1 MRRPL
6 LAASFTVF
14 VFAVAGLHA
23 APLPPEITV
32 GAVETLTGDNSAYGV
47 SIRSGLG
54 LALSQIN
61 SGNFLGS
68 TKLRLIFMDDKA
80 DKQEG
85 ISVFTKLI
93 DSDKVSAIIGPTLS
107 STAFAADPVAQKAGV
122 PVLATSNTA
131 TGITAMGNFI
141 FRDSL
146 LQSGVIP
153 GTLAAVKGKFHPQ
166 KAALLYESTNEFSKS
181 ESEVFKAALQQL
193 GIQLVATESY
203 SKGDSDFRT
212 QLGKLNARKPDIFVF
227 SSLVGEAIPILQQA
241 REIGITKPVVGG
253 NGFNSPNVL
262 KNAGAAA
269 EGLIVGSAWFIE
281 SLAPKSRA
289 FVQAYRAKYNADPDQ
304 FAAQAFDGLYI
315 LATAIRNAGSADR
328 AAVRDSLARI
338 RNLDGAL
345 GTFSFDE
352 SRDPVHP
359 SVTLTVRDGRFVL
372 FQ

>member
-1 MRRPL
+1 MRL
-6 LAASFTVF
+6 GILAASVVLF
-14 VFAVAGLHA
+14 VLGTAGLTA
-23 APLPPEITV
+23 APLPSEIAI

-47 SIRSGLG
+47 SIRSGLE
-54 LALSQIN
+54 LALAQIN
-61 SGNFLGS
+61 AGKVLGAAQI
-68 TKLRLIFMDDKA
+68 RLLFMDDKA

-85 ISVFTKLI
+85 ISVFTKLVN
-93 DSDKVSAIIGPTLS
+93 DTTVAAIIGPTLS

-122 PVLATSNTA
+122 PVLGTSNTA
-131 TGITAMGNFI
+131 TGITAMGAFI

-146 LQSGVIP
+146 LQSGVVP
-153 GTLAAVKGKFHPQ
+153 GTLAAVKAKYHPQ
-166 KAALLYESTNEFSKS
+166 KAALLFESTNEFSKS

-241 REIGITKPVVGG
+241 REIGITQPIVGG

-269 EGLIVGSAWFIE
+269 EGLIVGSAWFID
-281 SLAPKSRA
+281 SLAPKSKA

-304 FAAQAFDGLYI
+304 FAAQAYDGLYI
-315 LATAIRNAGSADR
+315 MATAIKNAGSADR
-328 AAVRDSLARI
+328 SAIRDALAKI
-338 RNLDGAL
+338 RGLDGAL
-345 GTFSFDE
+345 GSFSFDE
-352 SRDPVHP
+352 NRDPVHP
-359 SVTLTVRDGRFVL
+359 SVTLMVRGGHFVL

>member
-1 MRRPL
+1 MRRPV
-6 LAASFTVF
+6 LAASLAMFA
-14 VFAVAGLHA
+14 FAVAGLPA

-47 SIRSGLG
+47 SIRNGLE

-61 SGNFLGS
+61 AGKFLGS
-68 TKLRLIFMDDKA
+68 TRIRLIFMDDKA

-93 DSDKVSAIIGPTLS
+93 NDDKVSAIIGPTLS

-131 TGITAMGNFI
+131 TGITAMGNYI

-153 GTLAAVKGKFHPQ
+153 GTLAAVKAKIQPQ
-166 KAALLYESTNEFSKS
+166 KAALLYEATNEYSKS
-181 ESEVFKAALQQL
+181 EAEVFKAALQQL

-212 QLGKLNARKPDIFVF
+212 QLGKLNARRPDMFVF

-241 REIGITKPVVGG
+241 REIGITQPIVGG

-269 EGLIVGSAWFIE
+269 EGLIVGSAWFIN
-281 SLAPKSRA
+281 SPAPKSRE
-289 FVQAYRAKYNADPDQ
+289 FVAAYRAKYNADPDQ
-304 FAAQAFDGLYI
+304 FAAQAYDGLYI
-315 LATAIRNAGSADR
+315 LATAIKNAGSADR
-328 AAVRDSLARI
+328 GAVRDSLARI

-345 GTFSFDE
+345 GSFSFDE
-352 SRDPVHP
+352 NRDP
-359 SVTLTVRDGRFVL
+359 
-372 FQ
+372 